1 MFEFDDLDAEE
12 IATHR
17 TDVDM
22 LWMEDDDQTWKET
35 IHDTRHTLYPI
46 CEESPDHIVGILNA
60 KDYFRLDDK
69 TRENIVAHAVKPAYF
84 VPETIKADQ
93 LFRNMRSK
101 GIPWQWCWMST
112 AAW

>member
-1 MFEFDDLDAEE
+1 MLVDAGSEKGAIDYEEKEFIQNVFEFDDLDAEE

-46 CEESPDHIVGILNA
+46 PGSYCGNPEC
-60 KDYFRLDDK
+60 KRLFP
-69 TRENIVAHAVKPAYF
+69 T
-84 VPETIKADQ
+84 
-93 LFRNMRSK
+93 
-101 GIPWQWCWMST
+101 G
-112 AAW
+112 